1 MHQVSRK
8 TILDTIGHTPI
19 VELVRMNPNPAV
31 RLFVKLEGNNPGG
44 SVKDRIALSMID
56 GAQKRGELKPG
67 MTILEATSG
76 NTGIGISLVAA
87 CKGYRTVLTM
97 SEGVSIERRRV
108 LSALG
113 AEIVLTP
120 EIHGTDGAIVEARRI
135 LEEDPETYYM
145 TDQFNNQDNI
155 EAHVTG
161 TGPEIYEQTGGEVD
175 WFVAGMGTTGTLM
188 GVSRY
193 LKKVKPSVS
202 IVGIEPKMGHK
213 VQGLKNMSEAIVPG
227 LYEPAELERKVLIQ
241 DEDAYE
247 TSKQLSNQEG
257 IFAGMSSGAA
267 LKAAIDLSAELD
279 SGTIVALL
287 PDRGDRYVTTVLY
300 CDERCRTV
308 KCRVEHCR
316 ECPGIDLQN
325 RG

>member
-1 MHQVSRK
+1 M
-8 TILDTIGHTPI
+8 TILDAIGNTPLVQI
-19 VELVRMNPNPAV
+19 VHMNTNPRVRV
-31 RLFVKLEGNNPGG
+31 LVKLEGNNPGG
-44 SVKDRIALSMID
+44 SVKDRIALSMIE
-56 GAQKRGELKPG
+56 GAEARGELKAG

-87 CKGYRTVLTM
+87 CKGYRNVLTM

-120 EIHGTDGAIVEARRI
+120 EKHGTDGAIMEARKMH
-135 LEEDPETYYM
+135 EEEPGTYYM
-145 TDQFNNQDNI
+145 PDQFNNPDNI
-155 EAHVTG
+155 RAHFTG
-161 TGPEIYEQTGGEVD
+161 TGPEIWEQTGGEVS

-193 LKKVKPSVS
+193 LKGRNPAIS
-202 IVGIEPKMGHK
+202 IAGVEPVMGHK

-227 LYEPAELERKVLIQ
+227 IYDPRELDRKIVVG
-241 DEDAYE
+241 DEEAYE
-247 TSKQLSNQEG
+247 ASKMLASREG
-257 IFAGMSSGAA
+257 IFAGMSSGATMRAA
-267 LKAAIDLSAELD
+267 LDLAAELD

-300 CDERCRTV
+300 CNERCRTAQ
-308 KCRVEHCR
+308 CRVEHCR
-316 ECPGIDLQN
+316 ECPGLGSQELL
-325 RG
+325 